1 MSRWDGFPNSWGY
14 KRAGRE
20 SGRGRRRKQTCVC
33 VKPVSSERANKEI
46 FCQVTSE
53 TARVEKKRSLVVKG
67 VAIGEAGGHEV
78 EEDGVP
84 PPTSSPGVSGEEGG
98 VPPPEDSLGES
109 SVPAGQ
115 GSRERLLVD
124 IGQLANILTQARGPI
139 LARIT
144 QLLATRFGGS
154 GRLSGSGS
162 VDVTEW
168 VECLEGMCRLENVS
182 PADIIGYVLEGNASR
197 IYGRMMVGD
206 ASQWAVVKAAL
217 LGEYALPRGLVS
229 TNVLSASCARDVTTR
244 KSSVGFEGLAER
256 MARAYRGHHPL
267 LAVFQPSKD
276 KVRPVMDYRE
286 LNDLSNAIL
295 AI

>member
-67 VAIGEAGGHEV
+67 VAIGEAGGHE
-78 EEDGVP
+78 
-84 PPTSSPGVSGEEGG
+84 GE
-98 VPPPEDSLGES
+98 
-109 SVPAGQ
+109 
-115 GSRERLLVD
+115 
-124 IGQLANILTQARGPI
+124 
-139 LARIT
+139 
-144 QLLATRFGGS
+144 
-154 GRLSGSGS
+154 RLSGGHRAGGPLFWH
-162 VDVTEW
+162 T
-168 VECLEGMCRLENVS
+168 C
-182 PADIIGYVLEGNASR
+182 A
-197 IYGRMMVGD
+197 GD
-206 ASQWAVVKAAL
+206 AGVGEPGCGLPSRWRCYRPHGGRDSQEGPTLEVC
-217 LGEYALPRGLVS
+217 GLVS

>member
-67 VAIGEAGGHEV
+67 VAIGEAGGHE
-78 EEDGVP
+78 
-84 PPTSSPGVSGEEGG
+84 
-98 VPPPEDSLGES
+98 
-109 SVPAGQ
+109 
-115 GSRERLLVD
+115 
-124 IGQLANILTQARGPI
+124 
-139 LARIT
+139 
-144 QLLATRFGGS
+144 
-154 GRLSGSGS
+154 
-162 VDVTEW
+162 
-168 VECLEGMCRLENVS
+168 
-182 PADIIGYVLEGNASR
+182 
-197 IYGRMMVGD
+197 
-206 ASQWAVVKAAL
+206 AL
-217 LGEYALPRGLVS
+217 LGEYALPRGEAHRRFIGRRLEADEPVDIYVDSLERLVS

>member
-67 VAIGEAGGHEV
+67 VAIGEAGGHE
-78 EEDGVP
+78 
-84 PPTSSPGVSGEEGG
+84 
-98 VPPPEDSLGES
+98 
-109 SVPAGQ
+109 
-115 GSRERLLVD
+115 
-124 IGQLANILTQARGPI
+124 
-139 LARIT
+139 
-144 QLLATRFGGS
+144 
-154 GRLSGSGS
+154 
-162 VDVTEW
+162 
-168 VECLEGMCRLENVS
+168 
-182 PADIIGYVLEGNASR
+182 
-197 IYGRMMVGD
+197 
-206 ASQWAVVKAAL
+206 
-217 LGEYALPRGLVS
+217 GLVS